1 MAATF
6 RKRVRQ
12 SVEREDTSESLQ
24 ENEQESF
31 STDELSGDES
41 AYCDLNT
48 STTSNSSSSR
58 KGRGAMK
65 RQRYLSG
72 TSQKPYR
79 ISNEIQKA
87 LSDNEQGSSSSQAM
101 ASHEEPSQWNK
112 NVCES
117 CAPVLQKY
125 VDTFHY

>member
-1 MAATF
+1 MAANF

-24 ENEQESF
+24 ENEQESS

-41 AYCDLNT
+41 SYCDLNT
-48 STTSNSSSSR
+48 STTSSYSSSSR

-79 ISNEIQKA
+79 ISNELQI
-87 LSDNEQGSSSSQAM
+87 LYFS
-101 ASHEEPSQWNK
+101 
-112 NVCES
+112 VVS
-117 CAPVLQKY
+117 CARARELS
-125 VDTFHY
+125 